1 MLRIASMQLIEDF
14 KSYLISLKQIQIKLK
29 HEQLNLDNDQDY
41 VDFDDIN
48 ELRRKVQLE
57 CEKLIAF
64 IKQSNHID
72 VNKENDLEAG
82 TVDQIQDVLKQNKDK
97 IDRIDMF
104 ETKHKKF
111 KKEFSDLFQTNY
123 DILNKEIK
131 KQNIF
136 VNFFVSS
143 WEYQF
148 KYQNTPISKFNLE
161 KANEIMEKSE

>member
-72 VNKENDLEAG
+72 VNKENDLEAVI
-82 TVDQIQDVLKQNKDK
+82 VDQIQAVLVKIKIKLTELICLKQN
-97 IDRIDMF
+97 
-104 ETKHKKF
+104 TKNSKKSSLIYF
-111 KKEFSDLFQTNY
+111 KLTM
-123 DILNKEIK
+123 
-131 KQNIF
+131 IF
-136 VNFFVSS
+136 
-143 WEYQF
+143 
-148 KYQNTPISKFNLE
+148 
-161 KANEIMEKSE
+161 